1 MAGPYDLTGQNIEDT
16 YQRILQT
23 PDGSTFYDGTGSLV
37 NVGGTVTPG
46 NPNTSVQFNGNG
58 VFSGSSNFTFNSASN
73 ALTLTGSLNV
83 SGSTTQVG
91 NNTLLGNTT
100 LSGSIIISGSTT
112 TPTVQVY
119 GNVTHDGYIR
129 FNPVS
134 TNIDQSI
141 SASYIYVSGSTN
153 DLYFS
158 QNGAGYSNTTR
169 LRWLEGNLY
178 TGLLHGGIITTQ
190 SSTVYQI
197 SSGSGVIV
205 TLNASLNDD
214 PYPTVQYLSWPN
226 LSASI
231 APLSAS
237 YDQSFVSINSLV
249 QITASGIPYNDGDY
263 NTLIPI
269 GIVLHQN
276 RSTINGV
283 QTFPSV
289 GYGWKQRSYDFIKA
303 FGPLKISNYNLS
315 PSSSRGLLLTGG
327 VAWVDGRNYTINP
340 NNPSYITEA
349 TGITT
354 SKIFRY
360 YQSGSGWV
368 YDTNAGIGYTV
379 IDPTQYSNSGS
390 LTSVSSN
397 HWTIQRVFYF
407 PNSATKALFVYY
419 GNAQYSNKTDAIAAL
434 LTEPFNEAPNTA
446 ANAIF
451 VGYMLLRNNAD
462 FTTAASYEFRSAGLF
477 RGSGAGGAGGG
488 GGGATTL
495 AALTDVSLTSPTY
508 GDLLMYD
515 STYWYNTKTLSGSYT
530 LSGSLTTNDGVW
542 VQSLTAS
549 FISASSITGSLFG
562 TASYATTA
570 SSFFSTQTQTA
581 GAINTPYSMSF
592 NNIDITNGVTIS
604 GSTSSSIKIA
614 NAGVYDLQF
623 SAQLQKQGSG
633 GGVANVLIWIRK
645 NNIDIAST
653 NTYVQLQGGTNS
665 KTVAAWNWFLN
676 AAAGDEYRIMWATD
690 DTNAEIYY
698 DPTPIT
704 GPTVPSIIATVA
716 RVDQFLSNTGSFSGS
731 FHGEF
736 TGSLLGTASYSNYTL
751 SSSYSDTAS
760 YVNPLNQTVQI
771 TGSLAVNNGN
781 VEVLDTTT
789 FVLKDSTGLIS
800 VGWDANILYDGFAT
814 ASLDWKNRLLTD
826 ALVSNSIDWDYRY
839 QYDGMGINSIEW
851 NNRTLKWTDG
861 TTTILD
867 WGSAQAYDRVG
878 AIAIDWSNSGRK
890 LQDLATAV
898 SVDWANRVLYKSD
911 GTTVSVDWENGI
923 LTGSLHGTSS
933 WAENALTASYVN
945 GIITKAN
952 EVVGGTFGGTPLTAS
967 VTFTSAFPNTN
978 YTVTVTGEDARIFTI
993 QNKLAGGFEI
1003 NTNSSVILSGNVYWQ
1018 AISYGE
1024 FNG

>member
-58 VFSGSSNFTFNSASN
+58 VFSGSSNFTFNGASN

-570 SSFFSTQTQTA
+570 SYALNGGVTQLLAGPNITLSPSNGLGQVTVSSTGGGGVYGNTATGSYGSFFSTQTQTA

-604 GSTSSSIKIA
+604 GSTSSSQYANLTVAGGSGASGGIDFGNQSVRHAGVYGLDGSNLGFYTNGSNSGSGLNERMRITSGGEILVNTTTDAGAYYLQVNGSVYATAYYESSDLRKKNVLSELVGSDGINTITFKWKDGRDSLTHIGYAAQQVEKVLPDAVKTNPDGYKTINYDEVQTLKIA
-614 NAGVYDLQF
+614 NLEKEITE
-623 SAQLQKQGSG
+623 LKEMIKK
-633 GGVANVLIWIRK
+633 LIK
-645 NNIDIAST
+645 
-653 NTYVQLQGGTNS
+653 
-665 KTVAAWNWFLN
+665 
-676 AAAGDEYRIMWATD
+676 
-690 DTNAEIYY
+690 
-698 DPTPIT
+698 
-704 GPTVPSIIATVA
+704 
-716 RVDQFLSNTGSFSGS
+716 
-731 FHGEF
+731 
-736 TGSLLGTASYSNYTL
+736 
-751 SSSYSDTAS
+751 
-760 YVNPLNQTVQI
+760 
-771 TGSLAVNNGN
+771 
-781 VEVLDTTT
+781 
-789 FVLKDSTGLIS
+789 
-800 VGWDANILYDGFAT
+800 
-814 ASLDWKNRLLTD
+814 
-826 ALVSNSIDWDYRY
+826 
-839 QYDGMGINSIEW
+839 
-851 NNRTLKWTDG
+851 
-861 TTTILD
+861 
-867 WGSAQAYDRVG
+867 
-878 AIAIDWSNSGRK
+878 
-890 LQDLATAV
+890 
-898 SVDWANRVLYKSD
+898 
-911 GTTVSVDWENGI
+911 
-923 LTGSLHGTSS
+923 
-933 WAENALTASYVN
+933 
-945 GIITKAN
+945 
-952 EVVGGTFGGTPLTAS
+952 
-967 VTFTSAFPNTN
+967 
-978 YTVTVTGEDARIFTI
+978 
-993 QNKLAGGFEI
+993 
-1003 NTNSSVILSGNVYWQ
+1003 
-1018 AISYGE
+1018 
-1024 FNG
+1024 